1 MNINEADYKT
11 FSTRLQ
17 EINRIVAAELLPL
30 KENQLNWKP
39 ATSSW
44 SVAECIEHLLL
55 AFQGYLT
62 GLDNVITKAK
72 AENNHAVKP
81 FQLTLMGKLM
91 VFAVNPS
98 SKVPI
103 PSPPKFKPKK
113 RKVFNHEVLH
123 QFNNTIQRL
132 HSQLEASRNFDWNKY
147 KITSPV
153 SPLIHLSVGDTY
165 EVLTLHSLRHLKQA
179 QRVIAQ
185 PHFPAE

>member
-17 EINRIVAAELLPL
+17 EISRIVATELMPL

-39 ATSSW
+39 ASSSW
-44 SVAECIEHLLL
+44 SVAQCIEHLLL

-62 GLDNVITKAK
+62 GLDHVIARAK
-72 AENNHAVKP
+72 AENNQATKP
-81 FQLTLMGKLM
+81 FQITFMGKLM

-98 SKVPI
+98 VKMWVPA
-103 PSPPKFKPKK
+103 PPKFKPEK

-123 QFNNTIQRL
+123 QFNSTIQRL
-132 HSQLEASRNFDWNKY
+132 HEQLEASKNFDWNKY

-153 SPLIHLSVGDTY
+153 SPLIRLSVGDTY

-179 QRVIAQ
+179 QRVMANSG
-185 PHFPAE
+185 FPEQ